1 MSKLSK
7 KKTNLLITGSTGFLG
22 KSILKKIDKKKFSV
36 ILLTRKKVKGFRCFV
51 VKDIFNLSI
60 DYYLKILKKN
70 QVVLH
75 LAWYAKPGEYFESL
89 KNFNCLDGSIRLAK
103 ACKIKRVKK
112 FIGIGSCLE
121 YKIKNKKISISDQ
134 LSINSIYSGT
144 KILLYNFC
152 KDLFYN
158 SQTNFIWCRIFYLYG
173 EGEPKQKLVSYVLSR
188 VSNNRIAKISSGLQI
203 KDFIN
208 VNDAS
213 NQIIEVI
220 KSNKYSGPLNIC
232 SGEGISVKKF
242 VIGIVKKIKKEK
254 YLRFNTKK
262 LNKVDPNF
270 IVGEKSINL

>member
-7 KKTNLLITGSTGFLG
+7 KKINLLVTGGTGFLG

-36 ILLTRKKVKGFRCFV
+36 TLLARKKVKGFRCLI
-51 VKDIFNLSI
+51 VKDIFNLSL

-70 QVVLH
+70 QIVLH
-75 LAWYAKPGEYFESL
+75 LAWYAKPGDYFESI
-89 KNFNCLDGSIRLAK
+89 KNLNCLDGSIRLAR
-103 ACKIKRVKK
+103 ACKIKKVKK

-121 YKIKNKKISISDQ
+121 YENKNKKISTSDN

-144 KILLYNFC
+144 KILLYKFC
-152 KDLFYN
+152 KDLFYK

-188 VSNNRIAKISSGLQI
+188 VSKNKVAKLSGGSQI

-208 VNDAS
+208 VEDAS

-220 KSNKYSGPLNIC
+220 KNNKYSGSLNIC
-232 SGEGISVKKF
+232 SGQGISVKKF
-242 VIGIVKKIKKEK
+242 IIEIVKKIKKEK
-254 YLRFNTKK
+254 YLLFNAKK
-262 LNKVDPNF
+262 LNKIDPNF
-270 IVGEKSINL
+270 IVGKKSINI